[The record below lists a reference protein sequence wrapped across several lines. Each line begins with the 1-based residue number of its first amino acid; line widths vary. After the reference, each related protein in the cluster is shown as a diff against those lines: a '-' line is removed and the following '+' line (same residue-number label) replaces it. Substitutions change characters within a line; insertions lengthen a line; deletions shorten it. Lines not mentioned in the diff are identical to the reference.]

1 MMTPIDERQPLLLPV
16 VGIVREDADGDDLN
30 ATGKHHQ
37 TPGGDDRNTT
47 TQSASKPA
55 HAIKKV
61 LLITLCI
68 CVLGFLACVSL
79 ASLNKTNSS
88 GKTSNGLGKRINE
101 KNLSWSADE
110 KMDAVER
117 VTNPGGRRSKKKD
130 SSQIASGFSSVATS
144 SSSSSVSSSSSKD
157 LISKKSNSRGGGGG
171 GNKVRWELSEYASKD
186 GKQESERKQKQ
197 ANLVEVLKE
206 NQIVNE
212 DKEYE
217 KPKRREQRIP
227 TARSGSSGS
236 STSTTLSPPQ
246 KGEKKS
252 NNNNNVDYL
261 GMSSNEYAWEPPSDL
276 PESFDARE
284 KWPECSEFIGEA
296 WDQGECGSC
305 WAIAPTKVMS
315 DRLCIASGG
324 KVQER
329 LAASEIL
336 SCGQLVSEFS
346 FGSCEGG
353 MPDDAYEFAKE
364 FGVASGGKYGDEKG
378 CAAYPFPPCHHPC
391 HVQPTPACP
400 LKSDTAQCQGDLDE
414 HTRNEVAQHIDKL
427 IHCPDGDYDCMARE
441 IYNSGP
447 VSSYAGTIYD
457 EFYAYKDGA
466 YRTSADSETRG
477 RSHGGH
483 VIEVI
488 GWHKESDGTYSWK
501 IINSWLNWGKKGHGR
516 IAVGE
521 LSIGDSVE
529 SATMLADTNV
539 AR

>member
-1 MMTPIDERQPLLLPV
+1 MPASSENERAPLLQEPAGNV
-16 VGIVREDADGDDLN
+16 DATEDGISPSSSSPSLLAI
-30 ATGKHHQ
+30 
-37 TPGGDDRNTT
+37 
-47 TQSASKPA
+47 SKPSQS
-55 HAIKKV
+55 IKKV
-61 LLITLCI
+61 LTLTLGI
-68 CVLGFLACVSL
+68 CLLGFLACVSL
-79 ASLNKTNSS
+79 ASLSDDKKGWHQKS
-88 GKTSNGLGKRINE
+88 GGKNGLGKRINE
-101 KNLSWSADE
+101 KNLSWRADE
-110 KMDAVER
+110 KMESIER
-117 VTNPGGRRSKKKD
+117 VTNPGGRRSKRKKNNK
-130 SSQIASGFSSVATS
+130 SSYLSSLSSS
-144 SSSSSVSSSSSKD
+144 SSSSSV
-157 LISKKSNSRGGGGG
+157 GG
-171 GNKVRWELSEYASKD
+171 KVTWELSEYASKD
-186 GKQESERKQKQ
+186 GKQESERKKNA
-197 ANLVEVLKE
+197 ANLVEALKE
-206 NQIVNE
+206 NHVAKE
-212 DKEYE
+212 DEEYE
-217 KPKRREQRIP
+217 KPKRREQRAPIVVVGNMDK
-227 TARSGSSGS
+227 RN
-236 STSTTLSPPQ
+236 
-246 KGEKKS
+246 S
-252 NNNNNVDYL
+252 NTNIDYL
-261 GMSSNEYAWEPPSDL
+261 GSSYGEYAWEPPSDL
-276 PESFDARE
+276 PESFDVRD
-284 KWPECSEFIGEA
+284 KWQECSDFIGEA

-324 KVQER
+324 KIQER
-329 LAASEIL
+329 LSAAEIL

-391 HVQPTPACP
+391 HVQPTPTCP
-400 LKSDTAQCQGDLDE
+400 LKSESAQCQSDEDE

-427 IHCPDGDYDCMARE
+427 VHCPDGDYDCMARE

-466 YRTSADSETRG
+466 YRTSTDSETRG

-488 GWHKESDGTYSWK
+488 GWQKESDGTYSWK
-501 IINSWLNWGKKGHGR
+501 IINSWLNWGDKGHGR

-521 LSIGDSVE
+521 LSIGDCVE